1 MKMKFLWV
9 VFILIF
15 GFHFFSELA
24 NAKSIFPNSKPFVV
38 ALQKR
43 VYANW
48 EPNCSDE
55 VEVKF
60 KVNRADGMFK
70 EISLVK
76 SSNNEQHNFACIEA
90 VRTSSGF
97 WKYPPVKS
105 SSEVYLK
112 FSKKLDHCK
121 FDCSKLYRKAK
132 GELSQDAI
140 VVHLIPIDVLQTFKN
155 IDPKVIHSVRNL
167 RVIKLKNLSS
177 RDFEKFRFDWINF
190 LRNNESLTEAKLLAK
205 AKDLEGE
212 YRSIFKKE

>member
-1 MKMKFLWV
+1 M
-9 VFILIF
+9 
-15 GFHFFSELA
+15 
-24 NAKSIFPNSKPFVV
+24 
-38 ALQKR
+38 
-43 VYANW
+43 
-48 EPNCSDE
+48 
-55 VEVKF
+55 
-60 KVNRADGMFK
+60 
-70 EISLVK
+70 
-76 SSNNEQHNFACIEA
+76 
-90 VRTSSGF
+90 
-97 WKYPPVKS
+97 
-105 SSEVYLK
+105 YLK
-112 FSKKLDHCK
+112 FSKKLDHCN